1 MKMTI
6 QLPEPVGRELLA
18 LPDREAFVS
27 SAVVKAL
34 EVRRARRRP
43 SASGGP
49 GRARAGRR
57 LDPSQERE
65 LGLPALNSREREIA
79 WRHLHQE
86 ELQRRFAGQWV
97 VLEGEEIVAHSE
109 DAAEA
114 VEDARAKGVAVP
126 FVFYVDRPRP
136 GVFRLGL

>member
-6 QLPEPVGRELLA
+6 QLPEPVGRELLG

-27 SAVVKAL
+27 SAVARAL
-34 EVRRARRRP
+34 ELKRARQRP
-43 SASGGP
+43 PVPDGP
-49 GRARAGRR
+49 GRARTGRR
-57 LDPSQERE
+57 LDPSEVRE
-65 LGLPALNSREREIA
+65 LGLPPLNNREREIA
-79 WRHLHQE
+79 WRHSHRD

-109 DAAEA
+109 DAAQA
-114 VEDARAKGVAVP
+114 VEEARGKGIAVP